1 MTMIGFRVAITG
13 LASSQNRLSRVASG
27 MGKAIRKTT
36 FQEAHLLRRM
46 IVVGIRRQA
55 PGGKPFRA
63 LADSTIKAKGSSK
76 AVIDHGDYIRSINV
90 KEIGGGIAFFVGVH
104 KEARTPDGKSQANI
118 GEVLEFG
125 TRDRRIKPLP
135 HLQPSYDAWKAD
147 AGKRT
152 IVGIAADLGLNKT
165 ASFLGR
171 KVLTDSSS
179 QGFSGNITANFTK
192 SGKLNWRIS

>member
-1 MTMIGFRVAITG
+1 MTMIGFRVAING
-13 LASSQNRLSRVASG
+13 LASSQNRINQVVSG
-27 MGKAIRKTT
+27 MGRAIRKTT

-46 IVVGIRRQA
+46 IVVGIRKQA
-55 PGGKPFRA
+55 PGGKPFRP
-63 LADSTIKAKGSSK
+63 LADATIKAKGSSK

-90 KEIGGGIAFFVGVH
+90 KEIGGGVAFFVGVH
-104 KEARTPDGKSQANI
+104 KEARTPDGQSQANI

-135 HLQPSYDAWKAD
+135 HLVPSYDKWKVD

-152 IVGIAADLGLNKT
+152 MVRIASDLGLDKT
-165 ASFLGR
+165 ASLLGR
-171 KVLTDSSS
+171 KILTDSNS
-179 QGFSGNITANFTK
+179 QGFGGNITADFTK